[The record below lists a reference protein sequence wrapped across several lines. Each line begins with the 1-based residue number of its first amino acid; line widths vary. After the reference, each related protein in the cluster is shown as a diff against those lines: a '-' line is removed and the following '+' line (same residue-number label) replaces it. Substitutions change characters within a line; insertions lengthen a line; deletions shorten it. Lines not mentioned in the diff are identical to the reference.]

1 VRRAAVVLF
10 DLGGVLL
17 PFDPRRRVRAVAD
30 ALAVDEAQA
39 RAALAIDL
47 FVRMDLGE
55 ATALDFAT
63 RFSKASGRDVGEDEA
78 RQLILS
84 VFEAPNDELWALAHQ
99 LKDRVVVGGFSD
111 NPAFVRGVFPAGAA
125 LNPMFW
131 SSELGATKGSEA
143 AFAAVEA
150 RLGAPADAILL
161 VDDSLA
167 NVVLA
172 RRRGW
177 DAVRFT
183 HNVGLRAEFAQRGL
197 T

>member
-1 VRRAAVVLF
+1 VLF

-111 NPAFVRGVFPAGAA
+111 NPAFVRGVFPAGAD

-167 NVVLA
+167 NVEGARTCGLKAVQVRSSDDVADALA
-172 RRRGW
+172 ALGI
-177 DAVRFT
+177 
-183 HNVGLRAEFAQRGL
+183 
-197 T
+197 